1 MTVAVATA
9 VAASAAEKA
18 VQVGVGVLIM
28 HQGKVL
34 VGKRIGSHGADT
46 WQLAGGHLEFGE
58 TFEECALRES
68 EEETGLKLDPA
79 SAKFVT
85 ANNNI
90 MTDIGRH
97 YVTVFVAAN
106 VTGSAE
112 AKIMEPLKCAGWEWI
127 SQAQLLDNKGP
138 FRPLFSPLAKMV
150 NDFDLTSIFADSLS
164 LSNKQ
169 K

>member
-1 MTVAVATA
+1 MTVAVAA
-9 VAASAAEKA
+9 GKA
-18 VQVGVGVLIM
+18 VQVGLGVMIM

-68 EEETGLKLDPA
+68 EEETGLTLDPA
-79 SAKFVT
+79 SAKFIV

-90 MTDIGRH
+90 MSKIDRH
-97 YVTVFVAAN
+97 YVTIFMAAN
-106 VTGSAE
+106 VVGSAE
-112 AKIMEPLKCAGWEWI
+112 ARVMEPLKCEKWEWI

-138 FRPLFSPLAKMV
+138 YRPLFSPLAKMV
-150 NDFDLTSIFADSLS
+150 EEHDLSPLFAASALS
-164 LSNKQ
+164 ASAKEE
-169 K
+169 